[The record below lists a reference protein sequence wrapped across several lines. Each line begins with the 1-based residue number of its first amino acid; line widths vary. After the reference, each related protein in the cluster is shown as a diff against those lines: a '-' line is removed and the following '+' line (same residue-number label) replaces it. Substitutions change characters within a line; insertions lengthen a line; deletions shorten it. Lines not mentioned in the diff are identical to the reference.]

1 MDGTRRPGG
10 DDRVTTPPRTP
21 NPAQRTGV
29 AVIRSYQKVIS
40 PLLGGNCRYYPSCS
54 QYTVEAIELH
64 GLAKGSWMGVRRIG
78 RCHPFRD
85 GGFDPVPGSP
95 DAIADAAGGGGSQ

>member
-1 MDGTRRPGG
+1 MS
-10 DDRVTTPPRTP
+10 TPPTTQ

-29 AVIRSYQKVIS
+29 AAIRMYQKVIS
-40 PLLGGNCRYYPSCS
+40 PLLGGNCRYYPTCS

-64 GLAKGSWMGVRRIG
+64 GLGKGSWMGVRRIG
-78 RCHPFRD
+78 RCHPFRE

-95 DAIADAAGGGGSQ
+95 DAIVDAAGGGGSQ